1 MTQSDLLPDW
11 ITLSPLDFA
20 GEYMALETS
29 PNIQGLHFKSVVV
42 LLWTKSQYSYDPLF
56 RGDPVG
62 QSEQPHRAKS
72 VDLRGGM
79 CFTGSDN
86 IFPTTLRT
94 TMNRCRDNMWQ
105 IDAQVSGEICSGR
118 ISCWR

>member
-1 MTQSDLLPDW
+1 MADSWKISCADVSTVLLAQERRSLQKVTQSDLLPDW

-29 PNIQGLHFKSVVV
+29 PNIQGLHFKPVVV

-56 RGDPVG
+56 RGHPVG

-79 CFTGSDN
+79 CFTGSDTYS
-86 IFPTTLRT
+86 PPHSDLR
-94 TMNRCRDNMWQ
+94 
-105 IDAQVSGEICSGR
+105 
-118 ISCWR
+118 